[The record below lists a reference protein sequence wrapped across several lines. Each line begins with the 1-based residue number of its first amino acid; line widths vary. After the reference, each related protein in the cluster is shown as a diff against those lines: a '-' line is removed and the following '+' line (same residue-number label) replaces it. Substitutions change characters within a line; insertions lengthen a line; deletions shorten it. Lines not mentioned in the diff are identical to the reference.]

1 MSAKRARLARS
12 EYAACSADWDLCDIF
27 MDPCHAP
34 AWLTAW
40 RAAHAVPRDR
50 AARYRCFARFMRRD
64 SIQRSRNWSRFAP
77 VVLEAW

>member
-1 MSAKRARLARS
+1 MSAKRARKAQA

-27 MDPCHAP
+27 MDPCGAP

-50 AARYRCFARFMRRD
+50 AARYRCYARFLRRYER
-64 SIQRSRNWSRFAP
+64 QRSNNWARFAP
-77 VVLEAW
+77 VQPMAW